1 MFTLYGKLLSR
12 KIILGTTVGVALFF
26 MIIGVIFWGGFNTAM
41 EATNTLEFCISCH
54 EMEENV
60 YQEYNKTIHYTN
72 RAGVRAT
79 CSDCHVPRPW
89 VHKVVRKIQ
98 ASNEVLHKMLGT
110 IDTPEKFDNKRLHL
124 AQNVWRTMKE
134 TDSRE
139 CRNCHDFATMN
150 PESQKGRA
158 KKQHINAMT
167 DGNTCI
173 DCHKGIAHKAV
184 HDQMDEDEM
193 EALEAPNPDFIKP
206 MPPQWVAYLE
216 SKDIKN
222 KPAEEVIATTEPEAV
237 VEEVKQEVIAPTVS
251 EDKSAPIVE
260 TKVKE
265 VVAVEK
271 STTPAATSSAS
282 GSSVNWTGVPVREVV
297 LFYPGQSSVE
307 WVLGRQHGGKRAFK
321 SGDRCFDC
329 HEEELADMGEKIVSG
344 DKKMKVGKDKNHG
357 MEPTLIPGKRGSF
370 PVKVQSTHDGEN
382 LHMKFEWADS
392 EHTPAPFVEGGKM
405 DPDNKVKL
413 AVMFATDEVE
423 YADRAGCWGTCHADL
438 RSMPFAPE
446 QSVVD
451 GSALKNA
458 KDGVTKYLT
467 ESRTKL
473 EFKGRGGKALG
484 GWDKLKEEGEL
495 KTEFDAGHYMDIIRY
510 KAGEKVSE
518 NGHVLT
524 ERVAH
529 DGQQVEF
536 TANLNA
542 GIWTVEMT
550 RKLKSD
556 KPGDINMDTGS
567 VYNFGFAIHDDY
579 TSARYHHVS
588 IGYKLGF
595 DNAEAEI
602 NAVKK

>member
-1 MFTLYGKLLSR
+1 MFNLYAKMLSR

-26 MIIGVIFWGGFNTAM
+26 MVIGVIFWGGFNTAM
-41 EATNTLEFCISCH
+41 EVTNTMEFCISCH
-54 EMEENV
+54 EMEANV

-98 ASNEVLHKMLGT
+98 ASNEVLHKILGT
-110 IDTPEKFDNKRLHL
+110 IDTPEKFDSKRLHL

-139 CRNCHDFATMN
+139 CRNCHDFSTMD
-150 PESQKGRA
+150 PEKQKGRA
-158 KKQHINAMT
+158 KKQHINAMEA
-167 DGNTCI
+167 GNTCI
-173 DCHKGIAHKAV
+173 DCHKGIAHKSV
-184 HDQMDEDEM
+184 HDQMDEEEM

-216 SKDIKN
+216 QKNTKN
-222 KPAEEVIATTEPEAV
+222 KPAV
-237 VEEVKQEVIAPTVS
+237 VETVEVAEPVTPVAEVKEESPAVQEKPAAAP
-251 EDKSAPIVE
+251 KA
-260 TKVKE
+260 
-265 VVAVEK
+265 AV
-271 STTPAATSSAS
+271 PAATSSTG
-282 GSSVNWTGVPVREVV
+282 GSSVNWSGVPARDVV

-329 HEEELADMGEKIVSG
+329 HEEELADMGDKIVTG
-344 DKKMKVGKDKNHG
+344 EKEMKVGKNKDHG
-357 MEPTLIPGKRGSF
+357 MEPTVIPGKRGSF

-382 LHMKFEWADS
+382 LHMRFEWADA

-446 QSVVD
+446 QSAVD
-451 GSALKNA
+451 GTALKNA
-458 KDGVTKYLT
+458 ADGVTKYLT

-484 GWDKLKEEGEL
+484 GWDKLKEDGEL
-495 KTEFDAGHYMDIIRY
+495 KTEFDAGHYMDIVRY

-529 DGQQVEF
+529 DGKEVEF
-536 TANLNA
+536 TAKLNS
-542 GIWTVEMT
+542 GTWTVEMT

-556 KPGDINMDTGS
+556 KPGDISMDTGS

-579 TSARYHHVS
+579 TTARYHHVS

>member
-1 MFTLYGKLLSR
+1 MFNLYAKMLSR

-26 MIIGVIFWGGFNTAM
+26 MVIGVIFWGGFNTAM
-41 EATNTLEFCISCH
+41 EVTNTLEFCISCH

-60 YQEYNKTIHYTN
+60 YQEYNKTVHYTN

-98 ASNEVLHKMLGT
+98 ASNEVLHKVLGT

-139 CRNCHDFATMN
+139 CRNCHDFSTMD
-150 PESQKGRA
+150 PEKQKGRA
-158 KKQHINAMT
+158 KKQHINAMEA
-167 DGNTCI
+167 GNTCI
-173 DCHKGIAHKAV
+173 DCHKGIAHNSV
-184 HDQMDEDEM
+184 HDQMDEEEM

-206 MPPQWVAYLE
+206 MPAQWVAYLE
-216 SKDIKN
+216 QKN
-222 KPAEEVIATTEPEAV
+222 DKQPAVETAEVAPIAPAE
-237 VEEVKQEVIAPTVS
+237 KQA
-251 EDKSAPIVE
+251 
-260 TKVKE
+260 
-265 VVAVEK
+265 
-271 STTPAATSSAS
+271 TPAAATEATAPAATTSSTG
-282 GSSVNWTGVPVREVV
+282 GSSVNWSAVPAREVV
-297 LFYPGQSSVE
+297 LFYPGQSSME
-307 WVLGRQHGGKRAFK
+307 WVLGRQHGGKRAFT

-329 HEEELADMGEKIVSG
+329 HEEELADMGAKIAAGEK
-344 DKKMKVGKDKNHG
+344 DMKVGKDKEHG
-357 MEPTLIPGKRGSF
+357 MEPTVIPGKRGSF

-382 LHMKFEWADS
+382 LHMRFEWADA

-446 QSVVD
+446 QSAID
-451 GSALKNA
+451 ATALKDA
-458 KDGVTKYLT
+458 SDGVTKYLT
-467 ESRTKL
+467 ESRTKIEL
-473 EFKGRGGKALG
+473 KGRGGKALG

-495 KTEFDAGHYMDIIRY
+495 KAELDAGRYMDLVRY
-510 KAGEKVSE
+510 KAGQKVSE
-518 NGHVLT
+518 NGHILS
-524 ERVAH
+524 ERVPH
-529 DGQQVEF
+529 DGQDVEF
-536 TANLNA
+536 TASLNS
-542 GIWTVEMT
+542 GMWTVEMT

-556 KPGDINMDTGS
+556 KPGDINMDTGT

-579 TSARYHHVS
+579 TTARYHHVS

-595 DNAEAEI
+595 DNAQAEI
-602 NAVKK
+602 NAVKQ

>member
-41 EATNTLEFCISCH
+41 EATNTMEFCISCH
-54 EMEENV
+54 EMEANV

-110 IDTPEKFDNKRLHL
+110 IDTPEKFDSKRLHL

-139 CRNCHDFATMN
+139 CRNCHDFATMD
-150 PESQKGRA
+150 PETQKGRA
-158 KKQHINAMT
+158 KKQHLNAMQA
-167 DGNTCI
+167 GNTCI
-173 DCHKGIAHKAV
+173 DCHKGIAHKSV

-206 MPPQWVAYLE
+206 MPPQWTAYLE
-216 SKDIKN
+216 NKNSSK
-222 KPAEEVIATTEPEAV
+222 KPAVEVASTEPVAV
-237 VEEVKQEVIAPTVS
+237 AEDVKQEVI
-251 EDKSAPIVE
+251 VE
-260 TKVKE
+260 TTSQEKATPVVEKQAAPVE
-265 VVAVEK
+265 KASTPVVA
-271 STTPAATSSAS
+271 SSS
-282 GSSVNWTGVPVREVV
+282 SSVNWAGVPARNVI
-297 LFYPGQSSVE
+297 LFYPGQSSME

-329 HEEELADMGEKIVSG
+329 HEEELAEMGDKIVSG
-344 DKKMKVGKDKNHG
+344 DKEMKVGKNKDHG

-382 LHMKFEWADS
+382 LHMRFEWADS
-392 EHTPAPFVEGGKM
+392 KHTPAPFVEGGKM

-438 RSMPFAPE
+438 RSMPFEPE

-451 GSALKNA
+451 SSALKNA
-458 KDGVTKYLT
+458 KEGVTKYLA
-467 ESRTKL
+467 ESRTKIEL
-473 EFKGRGGKALG
+473 KGRGGKALG

-495 KTEFDAGHYMDIIRY
+495 KAELDAGHYMDIVRY

-518 NGHVLT
+518 NGHILT

-536 TANLNA
+536 TANLS
-542 GIWTVEMT
+542 GDIWTVEMT

-556 KPGDINMDTGS
+556 KPGDINMDIGS

-579 TSARYHHVS
+579 TNARYHHVS

-595 DNAEAEI
+595 DNVEAEI

>member
-1 MFTLYGKLLSR
+1 MFNLYGKLLSR

-41 EATNTLEFCISCH
+41 EVTNTLEFCISCH

-98 ASNEVLHKMLGT
+98 ASNEVLHKVLGT

-158 KKQHINAMT
+158 RKQHINAMKA
-167 DGNTCI
+167 GNTCI
-173 DCHKGIAHKAV
+173 DCHKGIAHKNV
-184 HDQMDEDEM
+184 HDQLDEELM

-206 MPPQWVAYLE
+206 MPPQWLAYLE
-216 SKDIKN
+216 NKN
-222 KPAEEVIATTEPEAV
+222 TKKKPAVEEVVTEAV
-237 VEEVKQEVIAPTVS
+237 VVAEDVKQE
-251 EDKSAPIVE
+251 
-260 TKVKE
+260 
-265 VVAVEK
+265 
-271 STTPAATSSAS
+271 TPAAIVEKAAPKVVASVDTTSAS
-282 GSSVNWTGVPVREVV
+282 KSTGGSDVNWAGVPARDVV

-329 HEEELADMGEKIVSG
+329 HEEELADMGAKIVAG
-344 DKKMKVGKDKNHG
+344 EKEMKVRKDKKHG
-357 MEPTLIPGKRGSF
+357 MEPTIIPGKRGSF
-370 PVKVQSTHDGEN
+370 PVKVQATHDGEN
-382 LHMKFEWADS
+382 LYMRFEWADS
-392 EHTPAPFVEGGKM
+392 EHTPAPFVDGGKM

-438 RSMPFAPE
+438 RTMPFAPE
-446 QSVVD
+446 QSAID
-451 GSALKNA
+451 GTLLKNA
-458 KDGVTKYLT
+458 TDGVTKYLT

-484 GWDKLKEEGEL
+484 GWDKFKEEAEI
-495 KTEFDAGHYMDIIRY
+495 KAEFDAGHYMDIVRY

-524 ERVAH
+524 ERVVN
-529 DGQQVEF
+529 DGQQTEF
-536 TANLNA
+536 IANLNA
-542 GIWTVEMT
+542 GTWTVEMI

-556 KPGDINMDTGS
+556 KPGDISMDNS
-567 VYNFGFAIHDDY
+567 AIYNFGFAIHDDY
-579 TSARYHHVS
+579 TTARYHHVS

-595 DNAEAEI
+595 DNEEAEI